1 MGKLDKDTVLTSNPM
16 DLKEIPSSASTDRRI
31 RARRLNVSF
40 PINITHQGNPIHG
53 YAEAVNISWS
63 GVLVATNFPVLVG
76 DEFTLEFT
84 LPTFQIPIQTQA
96 RVTRIQP
103 EKFYDQPTMIGL
115 AFINLEINVS
125 RMITGF
131 VLEHLEI

>member
-1 MGKLDKDTVLTSNPM
+1 MDKDTTLATHPM
-16 DLKEIPSSASTDRRI
+16 DLKEVPSGQATDRRI
-31 RARRLNVSF
+31 RARRLEVAF
-40 PINITHQGNPIHG
+40 PVNMTHKGNPIHG
-53 YAEAVNISWS
+53 YAEAINISWS
-63 GVLVATNFPVLVG
+63 GVLLATNFPVSIG

-96 RVTRIQP
+96 RVIRTTP
-103 EKFYDQPTMIGL
+103 ERFHDEPTMVGL
-115 AFINLEINVS
+115 AFINLETNVS